1 MNDLWI
7 AFLMML
13 SEMTAMEVIGSI
25 VIFSGIVLLYIC
37 GSQLDV
43 SDGDF

>member
-13 SEMTAMEVIGSI
+13 SEMTAMEMFGSI
-25 VIFSGIVLLYIC
+25 MIAVCVVLLYC
-37 GSQLDV
+37 VGLFSEV
-43 SDGDF
+43 S